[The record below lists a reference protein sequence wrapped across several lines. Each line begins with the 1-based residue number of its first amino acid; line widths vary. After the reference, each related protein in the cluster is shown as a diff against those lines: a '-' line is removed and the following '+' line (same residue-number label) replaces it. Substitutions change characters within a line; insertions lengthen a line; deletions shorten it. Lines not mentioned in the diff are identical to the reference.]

1 MRPDLNKNLDSVT
14 FQEHYFLKEELVRFC
29 RQEGLQATGGKAD
42 LTKRIAHYLD
52 TGEKLVSIQKSKIP
66 VDVGNITED
75 TLIEADFV
83 CSEKH
88 RAFFRK
94 KTGKNFSFNVL
105 FQNWLKSN
113 AGKTYKEALGAYYQI
128 LTDKK
133 HRKTEIGKQFEYNAY
148 IRDFFTDN
156 NGKSLDDA
164 IKCWTYKK
172 RLQCHNIYEKSDL
185 TVLSKK
191 KN

>member
-29 RQEGLQATGGKAD
+29 RQEGLQTTGGKAD
-42 LTKRIAHYLD
+42 LTKRIAHFLD
-52 TGEKLVSIQKSKIP
+52 TGEKLVSIQKSKIS
-66 VDVGNITED
+66 VNVGNIAED

-88 RAFFRK
+88 RAFFREKIGK
-94 KTGKNFSFNVL
+94 KFSFNVL

-113 AGKTYKEALGAYYQI
+113 TGKTYKEALSAYYQI
-128 LTDKK
+128 LADKK
-133 HRKTEIGKQFEYNAY
+133 HRKTEIGKQFEYNTY
-148 IRDFFTDN
+148 IRDFFANN

-164 IKCWTYKK
+164 IKCWMYKK
-172 RLQCHNIYEKSDL
+172 GLQGHNKYEKSDL
-185 TVLSKK
+185 TALSKK